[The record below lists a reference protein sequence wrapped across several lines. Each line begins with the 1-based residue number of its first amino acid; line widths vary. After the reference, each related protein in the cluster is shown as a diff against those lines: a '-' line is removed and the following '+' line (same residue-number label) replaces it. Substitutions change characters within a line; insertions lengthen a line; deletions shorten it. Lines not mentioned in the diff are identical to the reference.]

1 MGIFGVIMAA
11 LSFALAN
18 PISRIFVGYNEVL
31 TALAT
36 HALRIIS
43 FSFLLGGITT
53 YSSSYFTGL
62 NQGTASMAI
71 AIVKGLAGPLAMVFL
86 LPLLMGNDGLWYTT
100 PAAEVLALLTAIGFF
115 AWWAKKGE
123 AKALAEVQEESQ

>member
-1 MGIFGVIMAA
+1 M
-11 LSFALAN
+11 
-18 PISRIFVGYNEVL
+18 
-31 TALAT
+31 
-36 HALRIIS
+36 RIIS

-71 AIVKGLAGPLAMVFL
+71 AIVKGLAGPLATVYL
-86 LPLLMGNDGLWYTT
+86 LPLIMGNDGLWYST
-100 PAAEVLALLTAIGFF
+100 PVTEVLALLTAIGFF

-123 AKALAEVQEESQ
+123 EKALAEVQTESEEE